1 LQRPYIILNACD
13 NTPGCPVIEAC
24 PQDIFHYNFNIKKL
38 LLNQNQCLECGLCV
52 SECEHDAVQLLEPDQ
67 IENKREQEDRYGMAL
82 AERIKDH
89 YGIDPTS
96 ILNDKQIEE
105 IEDIGE
111 ISDDTNILLYVYGI
125 WQPESYIGYS
135 FFKEISQEIRNE
147 VNNLKTLKIEFRN
160 IGREIT
166 ELPAI
171 IIIKDSKVQ
180 NTYAGIKNPMYLVPM
195 ILSEFN

>member
-1 LQRPYIILNACD
+1 
-13 NTPGCPVIEAC
+13 
-24 PQDIFHYNFNIKKL
+24 
-38 LLNQNQCLECGLCV
+38 LECGLCV

-67 IENKREQEDRYGMAL
+67 IENKREQEDLYGMAL

>member
-1 LQRPYIILNACD
+1 MQRPYIILNACD
-13 NTPGCPVIEAC
+13 NTPGCPVIEIC
-24 PQDIFHYNFNIKKL
+24 PQDIFHYDFNIKKL

-52 SECEHDAVQLLEPDQ
+52 TECEHDAVELLEPEQ

-96 ILNDKQIEE
+96 ILNDNQIEE
-105 IEDIGE
+105 IKDIDE
-111 ISDDTNILLYVYGI
+111 INDETDILLYVYGI

-135 FFKEISQEIRNE
+135 FFKEISQEIKNE
-147 VNNLKTLKIEFRN
+147 VDNLNTYKIEFRN
-160 IGREIT
+160 ITREIT

-171 IIIKDSKVQ
+171 IIIKDNKVK
-180 NTYAGIKNPMYLVPM
+180 NTYTGIKNPMYLVPM
-195 ILSEFN
+195 ILSEFD

>member
-1 LQRPYIILNACD
+1 MQRPYIILNACD
-13 NTPGCPVIEAC
+13 NTPGCPVIESC

-52 SECEHDAVQLLEPDQ
+52 TECEHDAVKLIEPDK
-67 IENKREQEDRYGMAL
+67 IENKREQEDLYGMAL

-89 YGIDPTS
+89 YGIEPTS

-105 IEDIGE
+105 IEDIDE
-111 ISDDTNILLYVYGI
+111 ISDDNNILLYVYGI

-147 VNNLKTLKIEFRN
+147 VNDLKTFKIEFRN
-160 IGREIT
+160 IAREIT

-171 IIIKDSKVQ
+171 IIIKDSKVK
-180 NTYAGIKNPMYLVPM
+180 NTYTGIKNPMYLVPM
-195 ILSEFN
+195 ILSEFD

>member
-1 LQRPYIILNACD
+1 MQRPYIILNACD
-13 NTPGCPVIEAC
+13 NTPGCPVIESC

-52 SECEHDAVQLLEPDQ
+52 TECEHDAVKLIEPDK
-67 IENKREQEDRYGMAL
+67 IENKREQEDLYGMAL

-105 IEDIGE
+105 IENIDE
-111 ISDDTNILLYVYGI
+111 VSDDTNILLYVYGI

-147 VNNLKTLKIEFRN
+147 VNDLKTFKIEFRN
-160 IGREIT
+160 IAREIT

-171 IIIKDSKVQ
+171 IIIKDSKVK
-180 NTYAGIKNPMYLVPM
+180 NTYTGIKNPMYLVPM
-195 ILSEFN
+195 ILSEFD